1 MKGKLVA
8 LLALT
13 AFLAITGGAA
23 FAHHGSGLTY
33 QMDKT
38 ETISGTVTTFHWA
51 NPHSQVYFDGTDKQG
66 NVVHWAVEMGSPGV
80 LSRMGNYWLR
90 NSLRPGD
97 PITVSYHPSKSGDPV
112 GHCDTMVLPRY
123 PGHRVGC
130 YANVEDTAADATK

>member
-1 MKGKLVA
+1 MRLKTLFGS
-8 LLALT
+8 LACVLM
-13 AFLAITGGAA
+13 LSGIA

-51 NPHSQVYFDGTDKQG
+51 NPHSQVYFDVTDKQG
-66 NVVHWAVEMGSPGV
+66 AVTHWAIEMGSPGV

-97 PITVSYHPSKSGDPV
+97 PITVSYHPSKSGEPV

-130 YANVEDTAADATK
+130 YANLEDTPDNSGPK